1 MEELADR
8 RLVVDAMNVIGSRP
22 TGWWRDRDGAVRDL
36 VARLRLLAD
45 VAQHVVVVVDGR
57 PVADLPESDP
67 GGVAVHY
74 ARRPGPDAADDRI
87 VELVDSDPDPADLLV
102 VTSDR
107 DLRERVAAHGAQ
119 VLGSGTFLRRLDR
132 LEGGS

>member
-8 RLVVDAMNVIGSRP
+8 RVVVDAMNVIGSRP
-22 TGWWRDRDGAVRDL
+22 TGWWRDRDGAVRDF

-45 VAQHVVVVVDGR
+45 VAAHIVVVVDGR
-57 PVADLPESDP
+57 PVAGLQEGDS
-67 GGVAVHY
+67 GGVAVRY
-74 ARRPGPDAADDRI
+74 AGRPGPDAADDRI
-87 VELVDSDPDPADLLV
+87 VELVGSDPDPADLLV

-107 DLRERVAAHGAQ
+107 ALRERVAAHGAQ
-119 VLGSGTFLRRLDR
+119 VLGSGTFLRRLDH

>member
-1 MEELADR
+1 MVELADR
-8 RLVVDAMNVIGSRP
+8 RLLVDAMNVIGSRP

-57 PVADLPESDP
+57 PIAGLPEGDS
-67 GGVAVHY
+67 GGVAVRY

-107 DLRERVAAHGAQ
+107 DLRERVAVRGAQ
-119 VLGSGTFLRRLDR
+119 VLGSDTFLRRLDR
-132 LEGGS
+132 LEG